1 MKAYLID
8 PFARAITEVEYNGD
22 YNEIYDLIDCDVFA
36 CVDIDCKGN
45 TVFIDDEGLITGKEQ
60 EFFNITHDE
69 QGASQPLA
77 GKGLVLG
84 TDKEGESVAPSL
96 TIEELRKRVK
106 FIPLPLL
113 QQFIH
118 EGM

>member
-1 MKAYLID
+1 
-8 PFARAITEVEYNGD
+8 
-22 YNEIYDLIDCDVFA
+22 
-36 CVDIDCKGN
+36 
-45 TVFIDDEGLITGKEQ
+45 
-60 EFFNITHDE
+60 
-69 QGASQPLA
+69 LA
-77 GKGLVLG
+77 GRGLVLG